1 MATYLIL
8 SSKKP
13 KMEGHTITLRSSAS
27 IHPKSCSS
35 SLSPKVQPKVS
46 ALPVKGNK
54 VKPTWLHEAENQQ
67 PTQEPASPPLRL
79 ESRTPTPS
87 PSPQRGPGA
96 FFSTHSTHNRID
108 LLIFYC
114 PRAWCLDFSSLSTFI
129 PLVISF
135 SFMALNNIY
144 MPMTPKFVFPVL
156 TSPLNSRLIYLDV

>member
-13 KMEGHTITLRSSAS
+13 KMEGHTITMRSCAS

-35 SLSPKVQPKVS
+35 SLSLKVQPKAS
-46 ALPVKGNK
+46 ALPVKRNK
-54 VKPTWLHEAENQQ
+54 AKPTWLHEAENQQ

-96 FFSTHSTHNRID
+96 FSSTHSTSNRS
-108 LLIFYC
+108 
-114 PRAWCLDFSSLSTFI
+114 PRENLQW
-129 PLVISF
+129 
-135 SFMALNNIY
+135 
-144 MPMTPKFVFPVL
+144 KFP
-156 TSPLNSRLIYLDV
+156 PHWGA